1 MTKEERKKI
10 LKEYRHHSVSFE
22 QCKREKDR
30 VRYIREFTRG
40 EHTNVFIRNHPH
52 FENQYEVVVY
62 YKHINMI
69 YKLTKPTLERA
80 YSTALISIASRCTWS
95 HYHDFKIC

>member
-10 LKEYRHHSVSFE
+10 LKEYRTHGVSYE

-30 VRYIREFTRG
+30 VRDLRQFIRG
-40 EHTNVFIRNHPH
+40 EFSNVFIRNHPL

-62 YKHINMI
+62 NKMCNTI
-69 YKLTKPTLERA
+69 YRNTRPTLERA
-80 YSTALISIASRCTWS
+80 YSSAIIYTSPRTTWS
-95 HYHDFKIC
+95 HFHDFKIC